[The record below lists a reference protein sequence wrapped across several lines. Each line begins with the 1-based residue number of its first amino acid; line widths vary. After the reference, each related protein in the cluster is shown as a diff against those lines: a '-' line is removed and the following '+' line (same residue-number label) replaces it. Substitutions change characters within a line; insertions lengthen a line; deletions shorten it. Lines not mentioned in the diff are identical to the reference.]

1 MPRTC
6 GSADWR
12 WVAEFGSVAILR
24 LWTLSAPKTAK
35 NSRSRASDRFC
46 VWRGPLRAARA
57 GVDVGGPRKDRGVT
71 SWRELIPASGAEP
84 HAALALGIEL
94 RQREA
99 YDPARWEARAVVPVT
114 PRLLAQRQDDLQ
126 LAARPLVRGARD
138 AWIRAD
144 ATWETVRRSAGRFDP
159 AHVQWF
165 AELFALAQAFR
176 TTGPFAPAGDTV
188 ALDGVTSPLLW
199 PHLDAAVELG
209 IPIVSMNPQ
218 QSVRLAG
225 EATARVALDAV
236 GGGALRISADLTLE
250 GDTVD
255 ATRARAIGESGLFV
269 FELDRDPVPIV
280 LAPVALPAPLPT
292 LLGTAGVDVPR
303 TEADEF
309 VAEVYPRLARRAPLS
324 VGAGVP
330 APPPDRPALEVAVAY
345 ADDDVAY
352 RLEWVYP
359 GARRVAYD
367 ATDDAERDLRA
378 EAQIGERFE
387 TAWMAASDLPVA
399 PRANLHDADAA
410 VFATRVLPA
419 IDVLDEVRVRT
430 TGTAPTFRELR
441 GDPSLRITAVESLDR
456 DWFDLGIVV
465 TIEGR
470 TIPFGTLF
478 SALSRGRTRIKLSDG
493 AWFSLAHPALQRLR
507 DLLEEA
513 AALDEWETGP
523 RLPRTHL
530 ALWAEFE
537 DLADQS
543 EAAVEW
549 RGLARAL
556 RAVAEVPEVPT
567 PSGFR
572 AELRP
577 YQREGLSWLA
587 LLHRHRL
594 GGILADDMGLGKTLQ
609 FLALI
614 AHAKA
619 AGERRPWLVVAPTSV
634 LPTWRDEVARF
645 APDLRVAM
653 VEATAVRRQSA
664 ITDIAGG
671 VDIVVAPYGVV
682 RADAAEFAEP
692 HWAGVVLDEAQF
704 VKNPATRIHRAIAAL
719 QTDAVFAATGTPI
732 ENGLDDLWALL
743 SLTAPGLFP
752 SIRQFREDYT
762 RAIEQLPSDAP
773 TALSAAAA
781 SAHREKTLD
790 RLRRRVRPFL
800 LRRTKDVVAS
810 DLPPKQEQEIAVP
823 LGPAHQELYDR
834 VLQRERQKVLGLL
847 DDLDRQRFIVFRSL
861 TLLRML
867 ALAPGLVDD
876 RDAHL
881 GSAKLDVLLDRL
893 VEVAAEG
900 HRALVFSQF
909 TSFLDLAAERLDA
922 AGLAYAHL
930 DGSTA
935 RRGEVIDGFRKGD
948 APVFLISLKAGG
960 FGLTLTEAEYVFL
973 LDPWWN
979 PAAENQAIDRVH
991 RIGQTKSVFVYRLI
1005 AAGTVEEKVRALQHR
1020 KAALFDAVIDDD
1032 DAFAAALDADDIRG
1046 LLGP

>member
-1 MPRTC
+1 MSSWRDLLPGTPPRTF
-6 GSADWR
+6 D
-12 WVAEFGSVAILR
+12 
-24 LWTLSAPKTAK
+24 
-35 NSRSRASDRFC
+35 
-46 VWRGPLRAARA
+46 
-57 GVDVGGPRKDRGVT
+57 
-71 SWRELIPASGAEP
+71 
-84 HAALALGIEL
+84 ALALGIEL

-114 PRLLAQRQDDLQ
+114 PRLLARRQDDLQ
-126 LAARPLVRGARD
+126 LVARPLVRGARD

-144 ATWETVRRSAGRFDP
+144 ATWDAVRRSAGRFEP
-159 AHVQWF
+159 AQVRWF
-165 AELFALAQAFR
+165 AELHALAQALR
-176 TTGPFAPAGDTV
+176 TTGPFAPSGDTV
-188 ALDGVTSPLLW
+188 ALDAVDSPLLW
-199 PHLDAAVELG
+199 PHLAAAEALG
-209 IPIVSMNPQ
+209 IPLVAMNAQ
-218 QSVRLAG
+218 QRVRLARG
-225 EATARVALDAV
+225 ATARVALDAV
-236 GGGALRISADLTLE
+236 GGGALRVSADLEIDGQPTE
-250 GDTVD
+250 
-255 ATRARAIGESGLFV
+255 AAHARALGDAGLFAFAIEV
-269 FELDRDPVPIV
+269 DPVPIV
-280 LAPVALPAPLPT
+280 LAPVALPAPLPS
-292 LLGTAGVDVPR
+292 LLGAPPIEVPPA
-303 TEADEF
+303 EAAEF

-330 APPPDRPALEVAVAY
+330 APPPARPTLEVAVTY
-345 ADDDVAY
+345 ADDDVDYA
-352 RLEWVYP
+352 LTWVYP
-359 GARRVAYD
+359 GGLRLAYD
-367 ATDDAERDLRA
+367 ADDTGGHGGVDRDTRA
-378 EAQIGERFE
+378 EAQIGERIE
-387 TAWMAASDLPVA
+387 TAWSAASDLPVA
-399 PRANLHDADAA
+399 ARATLRDADAA

-419 IDVLDEVRVRT
+419 LDVLDEVRVRT
-430 TGTAPTFRELR
+430 SGTAPSFRELR
-441 GDPSLRITAVESLDR
+441 GDPRLRITAVESADR

-465 TIEGR
+465 TIDGR

-507 DLLEEA
+507 ELLDEA
-513 AALDEWETGP
+513 AGLDEWETGP

-556 RAVAEVPEVPT
+556 REVGEVPEVAP
-567 PSGFR
+567 PPGFL
-572 AELRP
+572 ADLRP

-587 LLHRHRL
+587 LLHAHRL

-609 FLALI
+609 LLALI
-614 AHAKA
+614 AHARSR
-619 AGERRPWLVVAPTSV
+619 GDTRPWLVVAPTSV
-634 LPTWRDEVARF
+634 LPTWRDEAARF
-645 APDLRVAM
+645 VPDLRVRV
-653 VEATAVRRQSA
+653 VEATAVRRTTS
-664 ITDIAGG
+664 IAEIAAGAD
-671 VDIVVAPYGVV
+671 VVVAPYGVV
-682 RADAAEFAEP
+682 RTDAAEFAVP

-704 VKNPATRIHRAIAAL
+704 VKNPATRIHRAIAAMR
-719 QTDAVFAATGTPI
+719 TDAVFAATGTPL

-762 RAIEQLPSDAP
+762 RAIEQVPSDAP

-781 SAHREKTLD
+781 SAHREKMLD

-810 DLPPKQEQEIAVP
+810 DLPPKQEQELVVA

-867 ALAPGLVDD
+867 ALAPGLVDE

-881 GSAKLDVLLDRL
+881 GSAKLDALLERL

-935 RRGEVIDGFRKGD
+935 RRGEVIEGFRGGE

-960 FGLTLTEAEYVFL
+960 FGLTLTEAEYVFV

-979 PAAENQAIDRVH
+979 PAAENQAIDRAH
-991 RIGQTKSVFVYRLI
+991 RIGQTRSVFVYRLI
-1005 AAGTVEEKVRALQHR
+1005 AAGTVEEKVRELQHR
-1020 KAALFDAVIDDD
+1020 KAALFDAVIDDGE
-1032 DAFAAALDADDIRG
+1032 AFASALDADDIRQ

>member
-1 MPRTC
+1 M
-6 GSADWR
+6 
-12 WVAEFGSVAILR
+12 
-24 LWTLSAPKTAK
+24 
-35 NSRSRASDRFC
+35 
-46 VWRGPLRAARA
+46 
-57 GVDVGGPRKDRGVT
+57 T
-71 SWRELIPASGAEP
+71 SWRDLVPAGETTAFEP
-84 HAALALGIEL
+84 LALGVEL

-114 PRLLAQRQDDLQ
+114 PRSLARRQDDLQ
-126 LAARPLVRGARD
+126 LVARPLVRGARD

-144 ATWETVRRSAGRFDP
+144 ATWDAVRRSSGRFDP
-159 AHVQWF
+159 AHVRWF
-165 AELFALAQAFR
+165 AELHALAQALR
-176 TTGPFAPAGDTV
+176 TTGPFAPSGDTV
-188 ALDGVTSPLLW
+188 ALDAADSPLLW
-199 PHLDAAVELG
+199 PLLRSAEVLG
-209 IPIVSMNPQ
+209 IPIVPMHAQ
-218 QSVRLAG
+218 QSVRLART
-225 EATARVALDAV
+225 ATARVALDAV
-236 GGGALRISADLTLE
+236 GGGALRVSADLE
-250 GDTVD
+250 IDERRVD
-255 ATRARAIGESGLFV
+255 AAHARALGAAGLFAY
-269 FELDRDPVPIV
+269 ELDRDPVPIV
-280 LAPVALPAPLPT
+280 LAAVELPTPLPA
-292 LLGTAGVDVPR
+292 LLGGEVVEVSSA
-303 TEADEF
+303 EAAEF
-309 VAEVYPRLARRAPLS
+309 LAEMYPRLARRAPLS

-330 APPPDRPALEVAVAY
+330 APPPPRPTLEVAVTY
-345 ADDDVAY
+345 ADDDVAFV
-352 RLEWVYP
+352 LTWAYP
-359 GARRVAYD
+359 GTHRVAYD
-367 ATDDAERDLRA
+367 ATADDPERDPRA

-387 TAWMAASDLPVA
+387 TAWLAASDLPVSA
-399 PRANLHDADAA
+399 RATLRDADAA
-410 VFATRVLPA
+410 VFVARVLPA
-419 IDVLDEVRVRT
+419 VDLLDEVRVRT
-430 TGTAPTFRELR
+430 TGTAPSFRELR
-441 GDPSLRITAVESLDR
+441 GDPSLRITAVESVDR

-470 TIPFGTLF
+470 TIPFATLF

-507 DLLEEA
+507 DLLDEA
-513 AALDEWETGP
+513 AALDEWEAGP

-530 ALWAEFE
+530 SLWAEFE

-549 RGLARAL
+549 RRLARAL
-556 RAVAEVPEVPT
+556 RDVADVPQVPT
-567 PSGFR
+567 PPGFR

-609 FLALI
+609 LLALI
-614 AHAKA
+614 AHAKNL
-619 AGERRPWLVVAPTSV
+619 GDERPWLVVAPTSV
-634 LPTWRDEVARF
+634 LPTWRDEAARF
-645 APDLRVAM
+645 APGLRVAV
-653 VEATAVRRQSA
+653 VEATAVRRDR
-664 ITDIAGG
+664 TIAE
-671 VDIVVAPYGVV
+671 VAADADIVVAPYGVV
-682 RADAAEFAEP
+682 RADADEFAGP

-719 QTDAVFAATGTPI
+719 RTDAVFAATGTPI

-743 SLTAPGLFP
+743 ALTAPGLFP

-762 RAIEQLPSDAP
+762 RAIEQLPADAP

-781 SAHREKTLD
+781 GAHREKTLD

-810 DLPPKQEQEIAVP
+810 DLPPKQEQEIAVA

-867 ALAPGLVDD
+867 ALAPGLVDEH
-876 RDAHL
+876 DAHL
-881 GSAKLDVLLDRL
+881 GSAKLDVLLERL

-909 TSFLDLAAERLDA
+909 TSFLDLAAARLDA

-935 RRGEVIDGFRKGD
+935 RRGEVIEGFRGGD

-960 FGLTLTEAEYVFL
+960 FGLTLTEAEYVFV

-979 PAAENQAIDRVH
+979 PAAESQAIDRAH
-991 RIGQTKSVFVYRLI
+991 RIGQTRSVFVYRLI

-1032 DAFAAALDADDIRG
+1032 DAFAASLDADDIRG

>member
-1 MPRTC
+1 M
-6 GSADWR
+6 
-12 WVAEFGSVAILR
+12 
-24 LWTLSAPKTAK
+24 
-35 NSRSRASDRFC
+35 
-46 VWRGPLRAARA
+46 
-57 GVDVGGPRKDRGVT
+57 T

-188 ALDGVTSPLLW
+188 ALDAVTSPLLW
-199 PHLDAAVELG
+199 PHLDAAAELG

-330 APPPDRPALEVAVAY
+330 APPPDRPTLEVAVAY

-609 FLALI
+609 FVALI

-781 SAHREKTLD
+781 SAHREQTLD

-935 RRGEVIDGFRKGD
+935 RRGEVIDGFREGD

-1020 KAALFDAVIDDD
+1020 KAALFDAVIDDE

>member
-1 MPRTC
+1 M
-6 GSADWR
+6 
-12 WVAEFGSVAILR
+12 
-24 LWTLSAPKTAK
+24 
-35 NSRSRASDRFC
+35 
-46 VWRGPLRAARA
+46 
-57 GVDVGGPRKDRGVT
+57 T
-71 SWRELIPASGAEP
+71 SWRDLVPAGETTAFEP
-84 HAALALGIEL
+84 LALGVEL

-114 PRLLAQRQDDLQ
+114 PRSLAQRQDDLQ
-126 LAARPLVRGARD
+126 LVARPLVRGARD

-144 ATWETVRRSAGRFDP
+144 ATWDAVRRSSGRFDP
-159 AHVQWF
+159 AHVRWF
-165 AELFALAQAFR
+165 AELHALAQALR
-176 TTGPFAPAGDTV
+176 TTGPFAPSGDTV
-188 ALDGVTSPLLW
+188 ALDAADSPLLW
-199 PHLDAAVELG
+199 PLLRSGEVLG
-209 IPIVSMNPQ
+209 IPIVPMHAQ
-218 QSVRLAG
+218 QSVRLART
-225 EATARVALDAV
+225 ATARVALDAV
-236 GGGALRISADLTLE
+236 GGGALRVSADLE
-250 GDTVD
+250 IDERRVD
-255 ATRARAIGESGLFV
+255 AAHARALGAAGLFAY
-269 FELDRDPVPIV
+269 ELDRDPVPIV
-280 LAPVALPAPLPT
+280 LAAVELPAPLPA
-292 LLGTAGVDVPR
+292 LLGGGVVEVSSA
-303 TEADEF
+303 EAAEF
-309 VAEVYPRLARRAPLS
+309 LAEMYPRLARRAPLS

-330 APPPDRPALEVAVAY
+330 APPPPRPTLEVAVTY
-345 ADDDVAY
+345 ADDDVAFV
-352 RLEWVYP
+352 LTWAYP
-359 GARRVAYD
+359 GTHRVAYD
-367 ATDDAERDLRA
+367 ATADDPERDPRA

-387 TAWMAASDLPVA
+387 TAWLAASDLPVSA
-399 PRANLHDADAA
+399 RATLRDADAA
-410 VFATRVLPA
+410 VFVSRVLPA
-419 IDVLDEVRVRT
+419 VDLLDEVRVRT
-430 TGTAPTFRELR
+430 TGTAPSFRELR
-441 GDPSLRITAVESLDR
+441 GDPSLRITAVESVDR

-470 TIPFGTLF
+470 TIPFATLF

-507 DLLEEA
+507 DLLDEA
-513 AALDEWETGP
+513 AALDEWEAGP

-530 ALWAEFE
+530 SLWAEFE

-549 RGLARAL
+549 RRLARAL
-556 RAVAEVPEVPT
+556 RDVADVPQVPT
-567 PSGFR
+567 PPGFR

-609 FLALI
+609 LLALI
-614 AHAKA
+614 AHAKTL
-619 AGERRPWLVVAPTSV
+619 GDERPWLVVAPTSV
-634 LPTWRDEVARF
+634 LPTWRDEAARF
-645 APDLRVAM
+645 APGLRVAV
-653 VEATAVRRQSA
+653 VEATAVRRDR
-664 ITDIAGG
+664 TIAEVAAD

-682 RADAAEFAEP
+682 RADAEEFAGP

-719 QTDAVFAATGTPI
+719 RTDAVFAATGTPI

-743 SLTAPGLFP
+743 ALTAPGLFP

-762 RAIEQLPSDAP
+762 RAIEQLPADAP

-781 SAHREKTLD
+781 GAHREKTLD

-800 LRRTKDVVAS
+800 LRRTKDLVAS
-810 DLPPKQEQEIAVP
+810 DLPPKQEQEIAVA

-867 ALAPGLVDD
+867 ALAPGLVDEH
-876 RDAHL
+876 DAHL
-881 GSAKLDVLLDRL
+881 GSAKLDVLLERL

-909 TSFLDLAAERLDA
+909 TSFLDLAAARLDA

-935 RRGEVIDGFRKGD
+935 RRGEVIEGFRGGD

-960 FGLTLTEAEYVFL
+960 FGLTLTEAEYVFV

-979 PAAENQAIDRVH
+979 PAAESQAIDRAH
-991 RIGQTKSVFVYRLI
+991 RIGQTRSVFVYRLI

-1032 DAFAAALDADDIRG
+1032 DAFAASLDADDIRG

>member
-1 MPRTC
+1 M
-6 GSADWR
+6 
-12 WVAEFGSVAILR
+12 
-24 LWTLSAPKTAK
+24 
-35 NSRSRASDRFC
+35 
-46 VWRGPLRAARA
+46 
-57 GVDVGGPRKDRGVT
+57 T
-71 SWRELIPASGAEP
+71 SWRDLVPAGETTAFEP
-84 HAALALGIEL
+84 LALGVEL

-114 PRLLAQRQDDLQ
+114 PRSLAQRQDDLQ
-126 LAARPLVRGARD
+126 LVARPLVRGARD

-144 ATWETVRRSAGRFDP
+144 ATWDAVRRSSGRFDP
-159 AHVQWF
+159 AHVRWF
-165 AELFALAQAFR
+165 AELHALAQALR
-176 TTGPFAPAGDTV
+176 TTGPFAPSGDTV
-188 ALDGVTSPLLW
+188 ALDAADSPLLW
-199 PHLDAAVELG
+199 PILRSAEVLG
-209 IPIVSMNPQ
+209 IPIVPMHAQ
-218 QSVRLAG
+218 QSVRLART
-225 EATARVALDAV
+225 ATARVALDAV
-236 GGGALRISADLTLE
+236 GGGALRVSADLE
-250 GDTVD
+250 IDERRVD
-255 ATRARAIGESGLFV
+255 AAHARALGAAGLFAY
-269 FELDRDPVPIV
+269 ELDRDPVPIV
-280 LAPVALPAPLPT
+280 LAAVELPAPLPA
-292 LLGTAGVDVPR
+292 LLGGGVVEVSSG
-303 TEADEF
+303 EAAEF
-309 VAEVYPRLARRAPLS
+309 LAEMYPRLARRAPLS

-330 APPPDRPALEVAVAY
+330 TPPPPRPTLEVAVTY
-345 ADDDVAY
+345 ADDDVAF
-352 RLEWVYP
+352 LLTWAYP
-359 GARRVAYD
+359 GTHRVAYD
-367 ATDDAERDLRA
+367 AKADDPERDPRA

-387 TAWMAASDLPVA
+387 TAWLAASDLPVSA
-399 PRANLHDADAA
+399 RATLRDADAA
-410 VFATRVLPA
+410 VFVSRVLPA
-419 IDVLDEVRVRT
+419 VDLLDEVRVRT
-430 TGTAPTFRELR
+430 TGTGPSFRELR
-441 GDPSLRITAVESLDR
+441 GDPSLRITAVESVDR

-470 TIPFGTLF
+470 TIPFATLF

-507 DLLEEA
+507 DLLDEA
-513 AALDEWETGP
+513 AALDEWEAGP

-530 ALWAEFE
+530 SLWAEFE

-549 RGLARAL
+549 RRLARAL
-556 RAVAEVPEVPT
+556 RDVADVPQVPA
-567 PSGFR
+567 PPGFR

-609 FLALI
+609 LLALI
-614 AHAKA
+614 AHAKTL
-619 AGERRPWLVVAPTSV
+619 GDERPWLVVAPTSV
-634 LPTWRDEVARF
+634 LPTWRDEAARF
-645 APDLRVAM
+645 APGLRVAV
-653 VEATAVRRQSA
+653 VEATAVRRDR
-664 ITDIAGG
+664 TIAEVAAD

-682 RADAAEFAEP
+682 RADADEFAGP

-719 QTDAVFAATGTPI
+719 RTDAVFAATGTPI

-743 SLTAPGLFP
+743 ALTAPGLFP

-762 RAIEQLPSDAP
+762 RAIEQLPADAP

-781 SAHREKTLD
+781 GAHREKTLD

-810 DLPPKQEQEIAVP
+810 DLPPKQEQEIAVA

-867 ALAPGLVDD
+867 ALAPGLVDEH
-876 RDAHL
+876 DAHL
-881 GSAKLDVLLDRL
+881 GSAKLDVLLERL

-909 TSFLDLAAERLDA
+909 TSFLDLAAARLDA

-935 RRGEVIDGFRKGD
+935 RRGEVIEGFRGGD

-960 FGLTLTEAEYVFL
+960 FGLTLTEAEYVFV

-979 PAAENQAIDRVH
+979 PAAESQAIDRAH
-991 RIGQTKSVFVYRLI
+991 RIGQTRSVFVYRLI

-1032 DAFAAALDADDIRG
+1032 DAFAASLDADDIRG

>member
-1 MPRTC
+1 M
-6 GSADWR
+6 
-12 WVAEFGSVAILR
+12 
-24 LWTLSAPKTAK
+24 
-35 NSRSRASDRFC
+35 
-46 VWRGPLRAARA
+46 
-57 GVDVGGPRKDRGVT
+57 T
-71 SWRELIPASGAEP
+71 SWRDLLPGGEPAAYEP
-84 HAALALGIEL
+84 LALGVEL

-114 PRLLAQRQDDLQ
+114 PRMLARRQDDLQ
-126 LAARPLVRGARD
+126 LVARPLVRGARE

-144 ATWETVRRSAGRFDP
+144 ATWDAVRRSTARFDP
-159 AHVQWF
+159 AQVRWF
-165 AELFALAQAFR
+165 AELHALAQALR
-176 TTGPFAPAGDTV
+176 TAGPFAPSGDTI
-188 ALDGVTSPLLW
+188 ALDAVDSPLLW
-199 PHLDAAVELG
+199 PHLAAAEGLG
-209 IPIVSMNPQ
+209 IRIVPMHAQ
-218 QSVRLAG
+218 QTVRLART
-225 EATARVALDAV
+225 ATARVALDAV
-236 GGGALRISADLTLE
+236 GGGALRVSADLE
-250 GDTVD
+250 IDGRPVD
-255 ATRARAIGESGLFV
+255 AAHARAVGTSGV
-269 FELDRDPVPIV
+269 FAFEVDRDPVPIL
-280 LAPVALPAPLPT
+280 LAAVDLPSPLPALI
-292 LLGTAGVDVPR
+292 GGRVVDVVAA
-303 TEADEF
+303 EATEF
-309 VAEVYPRLARRAPLS
+309 VAEMYPRLALRAPLS

-330 APPPDRPALEVAVAY
+330 PPPPARPTLTVEVSY
-345 ADDDVAY
+345 LDDDAVQY
-352 RLEWVYP
+352 RLDWVYP
-359 GARRVAYD
+359 GGFRAVYD
-367 ATDDAERDLRA
+367 DQSDHVERDARA

-387 TAWMAASDLPVA
+387 TAWIAASDLPLMPKA
-399 PRANLHDADAA
+399 LLRDADAA
-410 VFATRVLPA
+410 VFGSRVLPA
-419 IDVLDEVRVRT
+419 LDVLDEVRVRT
-430 TGTAPTFRELR
+430 RGTQPTFRELR

-456 DWFDLGIVV
+456 DWLDLGIVV
-465 TIEGR
+465 TIDGR
-470 TIPFGTLF
+470 LIPFGVLF

-507 DLLEEA
+507 ELLEEA

-549 RGLARAL
+549 RQLARAL
-556 RAVAEVPEVPT
+556 RDIADLPRVST
-567 PSGFR
+567 PPGFR

-577 YQREGLSWLA
+577 YQHEGLSWLA
-587 LLHRHRL
+587 LLHAHRL

-609 FLALI
+609 LLAVI
-614 AHAKA
+614 AHSRTRGDA
-619 AGERRPWLVVAPTSV
+619 RPWLVVAPTSV
-634 LPTWRDEVARF
+634 LPTWRDEAARF
-645 APDLRVAM
+645 APGLRVAV
-653 VEATAVRRQSA
+653 VEATAVRRERSIA
-664 ITDIAGG
+664 EIAGD
-671 VDIVVAPYGVV
+671 VDLVVASYGVV
-682 RADAAEFAEP
+682 RTDADEFAAP
-692 HWAGVVLDEAQF
+692 HWSGVVLDEAQF

-719 QTDAVFAATGTPI
+719 RTDAVFAATGTPI

-743 SLTAPGLFP
+743 ALTAPGLFP

-781 SAHREKTLD
+781 GEHREKTLE

-823 LGPAHQELYDR
+823 LGPAHRAVYDR

-867 ALAPGLVDD
+867 ALAPGLVDE

-881 GSAKLDVLLDRL
+881 GSAKLDVLLERL

-909 TSFLDLAAERLDA
+909 TSFLDMAAERLDA

-935 RRGEVIDGFRKGD
+935 RRGDVVAGFRTGE

-960 FGLTLTEAEYVFL
+960 FGLTLTEAEYVFV

-979 PAAENQAIDRVH
+979 PAAEAQAIDRAH
-991 RIGQTKSVFVYRLI
+991 RIGQDKSVFVYRLI
-1005 AAGTVEEKVRALQHR
+1005 AAGTIEEKVLALQRR
-1020 KAALFDAVIDDD
+1020 KAALFDTVIDEGE
-1032 DAFAAALDADDIRG
+1032 AFAASLDAADIRG

>member
-1 MPRTC
+1 M
-6 GSADWR
+6 
-12 WVAEFGSVAILR
+12 
-24 LWTLSAPKTAK
+24 
-35 NSRSRASDRFC
+35 
-46 VWRGPLRAARA
+46 
-57 GVDVGGPRKDRGVT
+57 T
-71 SWRELIPASGAEP
+71 SWRELIPGGAAP
-84 HAALALGIEL
+84 SYAGLALGIEL

-114 PRLLAQRQDDLQ
+114 PRMLARRQDDLQ
-126 LAARPLVRGARD
+126 LVARPLVRGARD
-138 AWIRAD
+138 AWIKAD
-144 ATWETVRRSAGRFDP
+144 ATWDAVRRSSGTFDP
-159 AHVQWF
+159 AHVRWF
-165 AELFALAQAFR
+165 AELHALAQALR
-176 TTGPFAPAGDTV
+176 TAGPFAPSGDTV
-188 ALDGVTSPLLW
+188 ALDTVDSPLLW
-199 PHLDAAVELG
+199 PHLAAAEGLG
-209 IPIVSMNPQ
+209 IPLVSMHAQ
-218 QSVRLAG
+218 QQVRLAR

-236 GGGALRISADLTLE
+236 GGGALRVSAAVDIE
-250 GDTVD
+250 GRAMD
-255 ATRARAIGESGLFV
+255 AAHVRAIGGSGLFAYAV
-269 FELDRDPVPIV
+269 EVDPVPIV
-280 LAPVALPAPLPT
+280 LAAVHLPDPLPALV
-292 LLGTAGVDVPR
+292 GTAGVDVPR
-303 TEADEF
+303 GEADEF

-330 APPPDRPALEVAVAY
+330 PPPPGRPTLEVAVGY
-345 ADDDVAY
+345 ADDDVSY

-359 GARRVAYD
+359 GARRLPY
-367 ATDDAERDLRA
+367 DDAGRDTERDLRV

-387 TAWMAASDLPVA
+387 TAWMAASDLPITPLAVL
-399 PRANLHDADAA
+399 RDADAA
-410 VFATRVLPA
+410 VFVTRVLPA
-419 IDVLDEVRVRT
+419 VDVVDEVRVRT

-470 TIPFGTLF
+470 MIPFGMLF

-507 DLLEEA
+507 ELLEEA

-556 RAVAEVPEVPT
+556 RDVAEVPQVPT
-567 PSGFR
+567 PPGFR

-587 LLHRHRL
+587 LLHAHRL

-609 FLALI
+609 LLALV
-614 AHAKA
+614 AHAKSSR
-619 AGERRPWLVVAPTSV
+619 EQRPWLVVAPTSV
-634 LPTWRDEVARF
+634 LPTWRDEAARF
-645 APDLRVAM
+645 APDLRVAV
-653 VEATAVRRQSA
+653 VEATAVRRSRS
-664 ITDIAGG
+664 IAEIAAGM
-671 VDIVVAPYGVV
+671 DLVVAPYGVV
-682 RADAAEFAEP
+682 RTDAEEFGAP

-704 VKNPATRIHRAIAAL
+704 VKNPATRIHRAIASL
-719 QTDAVFAATGTPI
+719 ETDAVFAATGTPI

-743 SLTAPGLFP
+743 ALTAPGLFP

-762 RAIEQLPSDAP
+762 RAIEQLPTDAP
-773 TALSAAAA
+773 TALAAAAA

-867 ALAPGLVDD
+867 ALAPGLVDE

-881 GSAKLDVLLDRL
+881 GSAKLDVLLERL

-909 TSFLDLAAERLDA
+909 TSFLGLAAERLDA
-922 AGLAYAHL
+922 AGMSYAHL

-935 RRGEVIDGFRKGD
+935 RRGEVVDGFRGGD

-960 FGLTLTEAEYVFL
+960 FGLTLTEAEYVFV

-979 PAAENQAIDRVH
+979 PAAESQAIDRAH

-1032 DAFAAALDADDIRG
+1032 DAFAASLDADDIRG
-1046 LLGP
+1046 LLAP

>member
-1 MPRTC
+1 M
-6 GSADWR
+6 
-12 WVAEFGSVAILR
+12 
-24 LWTLSAPKTAK
+24 
-35 NSRSRASDRFC
+35 
-46 VWRGPLRAARA
+46 
-57 GVDVGGPRKDRGVT
+57 T
-71 SWRELIPASGAEP
+71 SWRDLAPAGETAVFEP
-84 HAALALGIEL
+84 LALGVEL

-99 YDPARWEARAVVPVT
+99 YDPSRWEARAVVPVT
-114 PRLLAQRQDDLQ
+114 ARSLAKRQDDLQ
-126 LAARPLVRGARD
+126 LVARPLVRGARD
-138 AWIRAD
+138 AWIRGD
-144 ATWETVRRSAGRFDP
+144 ASWDAVRRSSGRFDP
-159 AHVQWF
+159 VQVRWF
-165 AELFALAQAFR
+165 AELHALAQALR
-176 TTGPFAPAGDTV
+176 TVGPFAPSGDTV
-188 ALDGVTSPLLW
+188 ALDAVDSPLLW
-199 PHLDAAVELG
+199 PHLAAAEGLG
-209 IPIVSMNPQ
+209 IPLVPLTAQQQVS
-218 QSVRLAG
+218 LAR
-225 EATARVALDAV
+225 EASARVALDAV
-236 GGGALRISADLTLE
+236 GGGALRVSTALE
-250 GDTVD
+250 IDGQARD
-255 ATRARAIGESGLFV
+255 AANARAIGGSGLFAFAIDV
-269 FELDRDPVPIV
+269 DPVPIV
-280 LAPVALPAPLPT
+280 LAAVDLPAPLPS
-292 LLGTAGVDVPR
+292 LIGAPPVEVPSGD
-303 TEADEF
+303 AAEF

-330 APPPDRPALEVAVAY
+330 APPPARPTLEVGVTY
-345 ADDDVAY
+345 ADDDVAF
-352 RLEWVYP
+352 RLDWVYP
-359 GARRVAYD
+359 GGVRVAYGS
-367 ATDDAERDLRA
+367 DDVHADRDVRA
-378 EAQIGERFE
+378 EAQIGEQFE
-387 TAWMAASDLPVA
+387 TAWTTASDLPIA
-399 PRANLHDADAA
+399 ASATLRDADAA
-410 VFATRVLPA
+410 VFVSRVLPA
-419 IDVLDEVRVRT
+419 VDVLDEVRVRT
-430 TGTAPTFRELR
+430 NGTAPPFRELR

-470 TIPFGTLF
+470 MIPFGMLF
-478 SALSRGRTRIKLSDG
+478 SALSRGRTRVKLSDG

-507 DLLEEA
+507 ELLDEA
-513 AALDEWETGP
+513 ATLDEWETGP

-556 RAVAEVPEVPT
+556 RDVAEVPPVT
-567 PSGFR
+567 PPAGFL
-572 AELRP
+572 ADLRP

-587 LLHRHRL
+587 LLHAHRL

-609 FLALI
+609 LLALI
-614 AHAKA
+614 AHTRAL
-619 AGERRPWLVVAPTSV
+619 GETRPWLVVAPTSV
-634 LPTWRDEVARF
+634 LPTWRDEAARF
-645 APDLRVAM
+645 APDLRVAV
-653 VEATAVRRQSA
+653 VESTSVRRA
-664 ITDIAGG
+664 HPIGRIAAG

-682 RADAAEFAEP
+682 RADAEEFGAP

-719 QTDAVFAATGTPI
+719 TTDAVFAATGTPI

-743 SLTAPGLFP
+743 ALTAPGLFP

-781 SAHREKTLD
+781 SAHREKTLE

-867 ALAPGLVDD
+867 ALAPGLVDE

-881 GSAKLDVLLDRL
+881 GSAKLDVLLERL

-909 TSFLDLAAERLDA
+909 TSFLDLAAERLRA
-922 AGLAYAHL
+922 AGLDYAHL

-935 RRGEVIDGFRKGD
+935 RRGEVVEGFRGGD

-960 FGLTLTEAEYVFL
+960 FGLTLTEAEYVFV

-979 PAAENQAIDRVH
+979 PAAENQAIDRAH
-991 RIGQTKSVFVYRLI
+991 RIGQTQSVFVYRLI

-1020 KAALFDAVIDDD
+1020 KAALFDAVIDDE
-1032 DAFAAALDADDIRG
+1032 DAFAASLDADDIRG

>member
-1 MPRTC
+1 M
-6 GSADWR
+6 
-12 WVAEFGSVAILR
+12 
-24 LWTLSAPKTAK
+24 
-35 NSRSRASDRFC
+35 
-46 VWRGPLRAARA
+46 
-57 GVDVGGPRKDRGVT
+57 T
-71 SWRELIPASGAEP
+71 SWRDLLPGAP
-84 HAALALGIEL
+84 PRAYDALALGIEL

-99 YDPARWEARAVVPVT
+99 YDPARWEARAVVAVT
-114 PRLLAQRQDDLQ
+114 PRLLARRQDDLQ
-126 LAARPLVRGARD
+126 LVARPLVRGARET
-138 AWIRAD
+138 WIRAD
-144 ATWETVRRSAGRFDP
+144 ATWDAVRRSSGRFDP
-159 AHVQWF
+159 AHVRWF
-165 AELFALAQAFR
+165 AELHALAQAMR
-176 TTGPFAPAGDTV
+176 TTGPFAAPGDTV
-188 ALDGVTSPLLW
+188 ALDAVDSPLLW
-199 PHLDAAVELG
+199 PHLAAAAGLG
-209 IPIVSMNPQ
+209 IPLVAVHAQ
-218 QSVRLAG
+218 QSVRLADAA
-225 EATARVALDAV
+225 EARVAVDAV
-236 GGGALRISADLTLE
+236 DGGGLRLSAD
-250 GDTVD
+250 VRID
-255 ATRARAIGESGLFV
+255 ATPVPALHARPIGGSGLFA
-269 FELDRDPVPIV
+269 FALDRDPVPIV
-280 LAPVALPAPLPT
+280 LAPVTLPAPLPA
-292 LLGTAGVDVPR
+292 LLGTDGVEIPR
-303 TEADEF
+303 AEAEEF
-309 VAEVYPRLARRAPLS
+309 LADAYPRLARRAPLS
-324 VGAGVP
+324 LGAGVP
-330 APPPDRPALEVAVAY
+330 PPPAPRPTLEVTVVH
-345 ADDDVAY
+345 ADDEVSY

-359 GARRVAYD
+359 GSLRFAYD
-367 ATDDAERDLRA
+367 SEGPDAEPGSDAPGDAFPATAAERDARA

-387 TAWMAASDLPVA
+387 TTWMAASDLAIVG
-399 PRANLHDADAA
+399 RARLNGADAA
-410 VFATRVLPA
+410 AFTTRVLPA
-419 IDVLDEVRVRT
+419 VDVVDEVRVRT
-430 TGTAPTFRELR
+430 SGTVPTFRELR
-441 GDPSLRITAVESLDR
+441 GDPTLRITAVESVDR

-465 TIEGR
+465 TIDGR
-470 TIPFGTLF
+470 TIPFGMLF
-478 SALSRGRTRIKLSDG
+478 SALSRGRARIKLSDG
-493 AWFSLAHPALQRLR
+493 AWFSLAHPSLQRLR

-549 RGLARAL
+549 RALARAL
-556 RAVAEVPEVPT
+556 REVGEVPPVPT
-567 PSGFR
+567 PPGFS
-572 AELRP
+572 ADLRP

-587 LLHRHRL
+587 LLHGHRL

-609 FLALI
+609 LLALV
-614 AHAKA
+614 AHTRANRD
-619 AGERRPWLVVAPTSV
+619 ERPWLVVAPTSV
-634 LPTWRDEVARF
+634 LPTWRDEAARF
-645 APDLRVAM
+645 APGLRVRV
-653 VEATAVRRQSA
+653 VEATAVRRAHS
-664 ITDIAGG
+664 IAGIAAE
-671 VDIVVAPYGVV
+671 VDVVVASYGVV
-682 RADAAEFAEP
+682 RADAAEFSVP
-692 HWAGVVLDEAQF
+692 HWSGVVLDEAQF
-704 VKNPATRIHRAIAAL
+704 VKNPATRIHRAIAGL
-719 QTDAVFAATGTPI
+719 STDAVFAATGTPL

-762 RAIEQLPSDAP
+762 RAIEQLPTDQP

-781 SAHREKTLD
+781 SAHREKTLE

-810 DLPPKQEQEIAVP
+810 DLPPKQEQEIVVP
-823 LGPAHQELYDR
+823 LSPAHQEVYDR

-881 GSAKLDVLLDRL
+881 GSAKLDVLLERL

-935 RRGEVIDGFRKGD
+935 RRGDVVEGFREGD

-960 FGLTLTEAEYVFL
+960 FGLTLVEAEYVFL

-979 PAAENQAIDRVH
+979 PAAENQAIDRAH
-991 RIGQTKSVFVYRLI
+991 RIGQTKSVFVYRLL

-1032 DAFAAALDADDIRG
+1032 DAFAGSLDADDIRS

>member
-1 MPRTC
+1 
-6 GSADWR
+6 
-12 WVAEFGSVAILR
+12 VI
-24 LWTLSAPKTAK
+24 
-35 NSRSRASDRFC
+35 
-46 VWRGPLRAARA
+46 
-57 GVDVGGPRKDRGVT
+57 
-71 SWRELIPASGAEP
+71 SWRDLVPAGEP
-84 HAALALGIEL
+84 AAYEPLALGIEL

-99 YDPARWEARAVVPVT
+99 YDPSRWGARAVVAVT
-114 PRLLAQRQDDLQ
+114 PRSLAKRQDDLQ
-126 LAARPLVRGARD
+126 LAARPLVRGVRD

-144 ATWETVRRSAGRFDP
+144 ATWDAVRRSSGRFDP
-159 AHVQWF
+159 VHVRWF
-165 AELFALAQAFR
+165 AELHALAQALR
-176 TTGPFAPAGDTV
+176 TAGPFAPSGDTV
-188 ALDGVTSPLLW
+188 ALDAVDSPLLW
-199 PHLDAAVELG
+199 PHLAAAEGLG
-209 IPIVSMNPQ
+209 IPLVPMHAQ
-218 QSVRLAG
+218 QQVRLAR

-236 GGGALRISADLTLE
+236 GGGALRVSAALE
-250 GDTVD
+250 LDGRMTD
-255 ATRARAIGESGLFV
+255 AAHARAMGGSGLFAYD
-269 FELDRDPVPIV
+269 LDVDPVPIV
-280 LAPVALPAPLPT
+280 LAAVDLPEPLPS
-292 LLGTAGVDVPR
+292 LLGRAPVHVPPSDA
-303 TEADEF
+303 TEF
-309 VAEVYPRLARRAPLS
+309 VAEAYPRLARRAPLS

-330 APPPDRPALEVAVAY
+330 APPPARPTLEVAVGY
-345 ADDDVAY
+345 EDDVVTY
-352 RLEWVYP
+352 RLTWAYP
-359 GARRVAYD
+359 GGHRVVYGSGG
-367 ATDDAERDLRA
+367 DDPERDERA
-378 EAQIGERFE
+378 ETQIGERFE
-387 TAWMAASDLPVA
+387 TAWTSACDLPIAASAIL
-399 PRANLHDADAA
+399 RDADAA
-410 VFATRVLPA
+410 VFSTRVLPA
-419 IDVLDEVRVRT
+419 ADVLDEVRVVT

-470 TIPFGTLF
+470 MIPFGMLF

-507 DLLEEA
+507 ELLEEA
-513 AALDEWETGP
+513 ASLDEWETGP

-549 RGLARAL
+549 RALARAL
-556 RAVAEVPEVPT
+556 RDVTEVPVVST
-567 PSGFR
+567 PRGFR

-587 LLHRHRL
+587 LLHAHRL

-609 FLALI
+609 LLALV
-614 AHAKA
+614 AYTRAL
-619 AGERRPWLVVAPTSV
+619 GESRPWLVVAPTSV
-634 LPTWRDEVARF
+634 LPTWRDEAARF
-645 APDLRVAM
+645 APDLRVAV
-653 VEATAVRRQSA
+653 VEATSVRRAQ
-664 ITDIAGG
+664 TIAEIAAAA
-671 VDIVVAPYGVV
+671 DIVVAPYGVV
-682 RADAAEFAEP
+682 RTDAEEFGVP

-704 VKNPATRIHRAIAAL
+704 VKNPATRIHRAIASLTA
-719 QTDAVFAATGTPI
+719 DAVFAATGTPI

-743 SLTAPGLFP
+743 ALTAPGLFP
-752 SIRQFREDYT
+752 SIRRFREDYT
-762 RAIEQLPSDAP
+762 RAIEQLPTDAP
-773 TALSAAAA
+773 TSISAAAA
-781 SAHREKTLD
+781 SAHREKTLE

-867 ALAPGLVDD
+867 ALAPGLVDE

-881 GSAKLDVLLDRL
+881 GSAKLDVLLERL

-922 AGLAYAHL
+922 AGLSYAHL
-930 DGSTA
+930 DGSTT
-935 RRGEVIDGFRKGD
+935 RRADVIDGFRGGD

-960 FGLTLTEAEYVFL
+960 FGLTLTEAEYVFV

-979 PAAENQAIDRVH
+979 PAAESQAIDRAH
-991 RIGQTKSVFVYRLI
+991 RIGQTQSVFVYRLI
-1005 AAGTVEEKVRALQHR
+1005 AAGTVEEKVRALQQR

-1032 DAFAAALDADDIRG
+1032 DAFAASLDADDIRG

>member
-1 MPRTC
+1 M
-6 GSADWR
+6 
-12 WVAEFGSVAILR
+12 
-24 LWTLSAPKTAK
+24 
-35 NSRSRASDRFC
+35 
-46 VWRGPLRAARA
+46 
-57 GVDVGGPRKDRGVT
+57 T
-71 SWRELIPASGAEP
+71 SWRDLVPAGETTAFKP
-84 HAALALGIEL
+84 LALGVEL

-99 YDPARWEARAVVPVT
+99 YDPARWEARAVMPVT
-114 PRLLAQRQDDLQ
+114 PRSLAQRQDDLQ
-126 LAARPLVRGARD
+126 LVARPLVRGARD

-144 ATWETVRRSAGRFDP
+144 ATWDAVRRSSGRFDP
-159 AHVQWF
+159 AHVRWF
-165 AELFALAQAFR
+165 AELHALAQALR
-176 TTGPFAPAGDTV
+176 TTGPFAPSGDTV
-188 ALDGVTSPLLW
+188 ALDAADSPLLW
-199 PHLDAAVELG
+199 PLLRSAEVLG
-209 IPIVSMNPQ
+209 IPIVPMHLQ
-218 QSVRLAG
+218 QSVRLART
-225 EATARVALDAV
+225 ATARVALDAV
-236 GGGALRISADLTLE
+236 GGGALRVSADLE
-250 GDTVD
+250 IDERRVD
-255 ATRARAIGESGLFV
+255 AAHARALGAAGLFAY
-269 FELDRDPVPIV
+269 ELDRDPVPIV
-280 LAPVALPAPLPT
+280 LAAVELPAPLPA
-292 LLGTAGVDVPR
+292 LLGGGVV
-303 TEADEF
+303 EVSSADAAEF
-309 VAEVYPRLARRAPLS
+309 LAEMYPRLARRAPLS

-330 APPPDRPALEVAVAY
+330 APPPPRPTLEVAVTY
-345 ADDDVAY
+345 ADDDVAFV
-352 RLEWVYP
+352 LTWVYP
-359 GARRVAYD
+359 GTHRVAYD
-367 ATDDAERDLRA
+367 ATADDPERDPRA

-387 TAWMAASDLPVA
+387 TAWLAASDLPVTA
-399 PRANLHDADAA
+399 RATLRDADAA
-410 VFATRVLPA
+410 VFVSRVLPA
-419 IDVLDEVRVRT
+419 ADLLDEVRVRT
-430 TGTAPTFRELR
+430 TGTAPSFRELR
-441 GDPSLRITAVESLDR
+441 GDPSLRITAVESVDR

-470 TIPFGTLF
+470 TIPFATLF

-507 DLLEEA
+507 DLLDEA
-513 AALDEWETGP
+513 AALDEWEAGP

-530 ALWAEFE
+530 SLWAEFE

-549 RGLARAL
+549 RRLARAL
-556 RAVAEVPEVPT
+556 RDVADVPQVPT
-567 PSGFR
+567 PPGFR

-609 FLALI
+609 LLALI
-614 AHAKA
+614 AHANTL
-619 AGERRPWLVVAPTSV
+619 GDERPWLVVAPTSV
-634 LPTWRDEVARF
+634 LPTWRDEAARF
-645 APDLRVAM
+645 APGLRVAV
-653 VEATAVRRQSA
+653 VEATAVRRDR
-664 ITDIAGG
+664 TIAEVAAD

-682 RADAAEFAEP
+682 RADAGEFAGP

-719 QTDAVFAATGTPI
+719 RTDAVFAATGTPI

-743 SLTAPGLFP
+743 ALTAPGLFP

-762 RAIEQLPSDAP
+762 RAIEQLPADAP

-781 SAHREKTLD
+781 GAHREKTLD

-810 DLPPKQEQEIAVP
+810 DLPPKQEQEIAVA

-867 ALAPGLVDD
+867 ALAPGLVDEH
-876 RDAHL
+876 DAHL
-881 GSAKLDVLLDRL
+881 GSAKLDVLLERL

-909 TSFLDLAAERLDA
+909 TSFLDLAAARLDA

-935 RRGEVIDGFRKGD
+935 RRGEVIEGFRGGD

-960 FGLTLTEAEYVFL
+960 FGLTLTEAEYVFV

-979 PAAENQAIDRVH
+979 PAAESQAIDRAH
-991 RIGQTKSVFVYRLI
+991 RIGQTRSVFVYRLI

-1032 DAFAAALDADDIRG
+1032 DAFAASLDADDIRG

>member
-1 MPRTC
+1 M
-6 GSADWR
+6 
-12 WVAEFGSVAILR
+12 
-24 LWTLSAPKTAK
+24 
-35 NSRSRASDRFC
+35 
-46 VWRGPLRAARA
+46 
-57 GVDVGGPRKDRGVT
+57 T

-188 ALDGVTSPLLW
+188 ALDAVTSPLLW
-199 PHLDAAVELG
+199 PHLDAAAELG

-330 APPPDRPALEVAVAY
+330 APPPDRPTLEVAVAY

-935 RRGEVIDGFRKGD
+935 RRGEVIDGFREGD

-1020 KAALFDAVIDDD
+1020 KAALFDAVIDDE

>member
-1 MPRTC
+1 
-6 GSADWR
+6 
-12 WVAEFGSVAILR
+12 
-24 LWTLSAPKTAK
+24 
-35 NSRSRASDRFC
+35 
-46 VWRGPLRAARA
+46 
-57 GVDVGGPRKDRGVT
+57 
-71 SWRELIPASGAEP
+71 
-84 HAALALGIEL
+84 
-94 RQREA
+94 
-99 YDPARWEARAVVPVT
+99 
-114 PRLLAQRQDDLQ
+114 
-126 LAARPLVRGARD
+126 
-138 AWIRAD
+138 
-144 ATWETVRRSAGRFDP
+144 
-159 AHVQWF
+159 
-165 AELFALAQAFR
+165 
-176 TTGPFAPAGDTV
+176 
-188 ALDGVTSPLLW
+188 
-199 PHLDAAVELG
+199 
-209 IPIVSMNPQ
+209 
-218 QSVRLAG
+218 
-225 EATARVALDAV
+225 
-236 GGGALRISADLTLE
+236 
-250 GDTVD
+250 
-255 ATRARAIGESGLFV
+255 
-269 FELDRDPVPIV
+269 
-280 LAPVALPAPLPT
+280 
-292 LLGTAGVDVPR
+292 
-303 TEADEF
+303 
-309 VAEVYPRLARRAPLS
+309 
-324 VGAGVP
+324 
-330 APPPDRPALEVAVAY
+330 
-345 ADDDVAY
+345 
-352 RLEWVYP
+352 
-359 GARRVAYD
+359 
-367 ATDDAERDLRA
+367 
-378 EAQIGERFE
+378 
-387 TAWMAASDLPVA
+387 
-399 PRANLHDADAA
+399 
-410 VFATRVLPA
+410 
-419 IDVLDEVRVRT
+419 
-430 TGTAPTFRELR
+430 
-441 GDPSLRITAVESLDR
+441 
-456 DWFDLGIVV
+456 
-465 TIEGR
+465 
-470 TIPFGTLF
+470 
-478 SALSRGRTRIKLSDG
+478 
-493 AWFSLAHPALQRLR
+493 
-507 DLLEEA
+507 
-513 AALDEWETGP
+513 
-523 RLPRTHL
+523 
-530 ALWAEFE
+530 
-537 DLADQS
+537 
-543 EAAVEW
+543 
-549 RGLARAL
+549 
-556 RAVAEVPEVPT
+556 
-567 PSGFR
+567 
-572 AELRP
+572 
-577 YQREGLSWLA
+577 
-587 LLHRHRL
+587 
-594 GGILADDMGLGKTLQ
+594 MGLGKTLQ

-619 AGERRPWLVVAPTSV
+619 AGEQRPWLVVAPTSV
-634 LPTWRDEVARF
+634 LPTWRDEAARF

-682 RADAAEFAEP
+682 RADAAEFADP

-935 RRGEVIDGFRKGD
+935 RRGEVIDGFREGD

-991 RIGQTKSVFVYRLI
+991 RIGQTKSVFVYRLL

>member
-1 MPRTC
+1 M
-6 GSADWR
+6 
-12 WVAEFGSVAILR
+12 
-24 LWTLSAPKTAK
+24 
-35 NSRSRASDRFC
+35 
-46 VWRGPLRAARA
+46 
-57 GVDVGGPRKDRGVT
+57 T
-71 SWRELIPASGAEP
+71 SWRDLVPAGETTAFEP
-84 HAALALGIEL
+84 LALGVEL

-114 PRLLAQRQDDLQ
+114 PRSLAQRQDDLQ
-126 LAARPLVRGARD
+126 LVARPLVRGARD

-144 ATWETVRRSAGRFDP
+144 ATWDAVRRSSGRFDP
-159 AHVQWF
+159 AHVRWF
-165 AELFALAQAFR
+165 AELHALAQALR
-176 TTGPFAPAGDTV
+176 TTGPFAPSGDTV
-188 ALDGVTSPLLW
+188 ALDAADSPLLW
-199 PHLDAAVELG
+199 PLLRSGEVLG
-209 IPIVSMNPQ
+209 IRIVPMHAQ
-218 QSVRLAG
+218 QSVRLART
-225 EATARVALDAV
+225 ATARVALDAV
-236 GGGALRISADLTLE
+236 GGGALRVSADLE
-250 GDTVD
+250 IDERRVD
-255 ATRARAIGESGLFV
+255 AAHARALGAAGLFAY
-269 FELDRDPVPIV
+269 ELDRDPVPIV
-280 LAPVALPAPLPT
+280 LAAVELPAPLPA
-292 LLGTAGVDVPR
+292 LLSGGVV
-303 TEADEF
+303 EVSSADAAEF
-309 VAEVYPRLARRAPLS
+309 LAEMYPRLARRAPLS

-330 APPPDRPALEVAVAY
+330 APPPPRPTLEVAVTY
-345 ADDDVAY
+345 ADDDVAFV
-352 RLEWVYP
+352 LTWAYP
-359 GARRVAYD
+359 GTHRVAYD
-367 ATDDAERDLRA
+367 ATADDPERDPRA

-387 TAWMAASDLPVA
+387 TAWLAASDLPVTA
-399 PRANLHDADAA
+399 RATLRDADAA
-410 VFATRVLPA
+410 VFVSRVLPA
-419 IDVLDEVRVRT
+419 VDLLDEVRVRA
-430 TGTAPTFRELR
+430 TGTAPSFRELR
-441 GDPSLRITAVESLDR
+441 GDPSLRITAVESVDR

-470 TIPFGTLF
+470 TIPFATLF

-507 DLLEEA
+507 DLLDEA
-513 AALDEWETGP
+513 AALDEWEAGP

-530 ALWAEFE
+530 SLWAEFE
-537 DLADQS
+537 DVADQS

-549 RGLARAL
+549 RRLARAL
-556 RAVAEVPEVPT
+556 RDVADVPRVPT
-567 PSGFR
+567 PPGFR

-609 FLALI
+609 LLALI
-614 AHAKA
+614 AHARNL
-619 AGERRPWLVVAPTSV
+619 GDERPWLVVAPTSV
-634 LPTWRDEVARF
+634 LPTWRDEAARF
-645 APDLRVAM
+645 APGLRVAV
-653 VEATAVRRQSA
+653 VEATAVRRDR
-664 ITDIAGG
+664 TIAEVAAD

-682 RADAAEFAEP
+682 RADADEFAGP

-719 QTDAVFAATGTPI
+719 RTDAVFAATGTPI

-743 SLTAPGLFP
+743 ALTAPGLFP

-762 RAIEQLPSDAP
+762 RAIEQLPADAP

-781 SAHREKTLD
+781 GAHREKTLD

-810 DLPPKQEQEIAVP
+810 DLPPKQEQEIAVA

-867 ALAPGLVDD
+867 ALAPGLVDEH
-876 RDAHL
+876 DAHL
-881 GSAKLDVLLDRL
+881 GSAKLDVLLERL

-909 TSFLDLAAERLDA
+909 TSFLDLAAARLDA

-935 RRGEVIDGFRKGD
+935 RRGEVIEGFRGGD

-960 FGLTLTEAEYVFL
+960 FGLTLTEAEYVFV

-979 PAAENQAIDRVH
+979 PAAESQAIDRAH
-991 RIGQTKSVFVYRLI
+991 RIGQTRSVFVYRLI

-1032 DAFAAALDADDIRG
+1032 DAFAASLDADDIRG

>member
-1 MPRTC
+1 
-6 GSADWR
+6 
-12 WVAEFGSVAILR
+12 
-24 LWTLSAPKTAK
+24 
-35 NSRSRASDRFC
+35 
-46 VWRGPLRAARA
+46 
-57 GVDVGGPRKDRGVT
+57 VT

-188 ALDGVTSPLLW
+188 ALDAVSSPLLW
-199 PHLDAAVELG
+199 PHLDAAAELG

-330 APPPDRPALEVAVAY
+330 APPPDRPTLEVAVAY

>member
-1 MPRTC
+1 M
-6 GSADWR
+6 
-12 WVAEFGSVAILR
+12 
-24 LWTLSAPKTAK
+24 
-35 NSRSRASDRFC
+35 
-46 VWRGPLRAARA
+46 
-57 GVDVGGPRKDRGVT
+57 T
-71 SWRELIPASGAEP
+71 SWRDLLPGAER
-84 HAALALGIEL
+84 ASFDALALGLEL

-99 YDPARWEARAVVPVT
+99 YDPARWEARAVVAVT
-114 PRLLAQRQDDLQ
+114 PRLLARRQDDLQ
-126 LAARPLVRGARD
+126 LVARPLVRGARET
-138 AWIRAD
+138 WIRAD
-144 ATWETVRRSAGRFDP
+144 ATWDAVRRSSGRFDP
-159 AHVQWF
+159 AHVRWF
-165 AELFALAQAFR
+165 AELHALAQAMR
-176 TTGPFAPAGDTV
+176 TTGPFAAPGDTV
-188 ALDGVTSPLLW
+188 ALDAVDSPLLW
-199 PHLDAAVELG
+199 PHLAAAPGLG
-209 IPIVSMNPQ
+209 IRLVAMHAQ

-225 EATARVALDAV
+225 AAEARVAVDTTE
-236 GGGALRISADLTLE
+236 GGGLRLSADVRINGTP
-250 GDTVD
+250 VS
-255 ATRARAIGESGLFV
+255 AAHARPIGGSGLFA
-269 FELDRDPVPIV
+269 FTLDRDPVPIV
-280 LAPVALPAPLPT
+280 LAPAALPAPLPA
-292 LLGTAGVDVPR
+292 LLGTDGVEIPRAEAG
-303 TEADEF
+303 EFLAD
-309 VAEVYPRLARRAPLS
+309 AYPRLARRTPLS

-330 APPPDRPALEVAVAY
+330 APPAPRPTLEATVDY
-345 ADDDVAY
+345 ADDEVSY

-359 GARRVAYD
+359 GSLRFAYD
-367 ATDDAERDLRA
+367 SEHPDAGRPAEAPGTVADATAADPAGAERDARA

-387 TAWMAASDLPVA
+387 TAWMAASDLAIVG
-399 PRANLHDADAA
+399 RARLHDADAA
-410 VFATRVLPA
+410 AFTTRVLPA
-419 IDVLDEVRVRT
+419 VDVVDEVRVRSR
-430 TGTAPTFRELR
+430 GTVPTFRELR
-441 GDPSLRITAVESLDR
+441 GDPTLRITAVESVDR

-465 TIEGR
+465 TIDGR
-470 TIPFGTLF
+470 TIPFGMLF

-493 AWFSLAHPALQRLR
+493 AWFSLAHPSLQRLR

-549 RGLARAL
+549 RALARAL
-556 RAVAEVPEVPT
+556 RDVGEVPAVPT
-567 PSGFR
+567 PPGFS
-572 AELRP
+572 AALRP

-587 LLHRHRL
+587 LLHGHRL

-609 FLALI
+609 LLALI
-614 AHAKA
+614 AHTRAR
-619 AGERRPWLVVAPTSV
+619 GDERPWLVIAPTSV
-634 LPTWRDEVARF
+634 LPTWRDEAARF
-645 APDLRVAM
+645 APGLRVRV
-653 VEATAVRRQSA
+653 VEATAVRREHTVAAIASA
-664 ITDIAGG
+664 AD
-671 VDIVVAPYGVV
+671 VVVASYGIV
-682 RADAAEFAEP
+682 RADAAEFAVP
-692 HWAGVVLDEAQF
+692 HWSGVVLDEAQF
-704 VKNPATRIHRAIAAL
+704 AKNPATRIHRAISGL
-719 QTDAVFAATGTPI
+719 STDAVFAATGTPI

-752 SIRQFREDYT
+752 SIRRFREDYT
-762 RAIEQLPSDAP
+762 RAIEQLPTDQP

-781 SAHREKTLD
+781 SAHREKTLA

-810 DLPPKQEQEIAVP
+810 DLPPKQEQEIVVP
-823 LGPAHQELYDR
+823 LAPAHQEVYDR

-867 ALAPGLVDD
+867 ALAPGLVDE

-881 GSAKLDVLLDRL
+881 GSAKLDVLLERL

-935 RRGEVIDGFRKGD
+935 RRGDVVEGFREGD

-960 FGLTLTEAEYVFL
+960 FGLTLVEADYVFL

-979 PAAENQAIDRVH
+979 PAAENQAIDRAH

-1032 DAFAAALDADDIRG
+1032 DAFAPSLDADDIRS

>member
-1 MPRTC
+1 M
-6 GSADWR
+6 
-12 WVAEFGSVAILR
+12 
-24 LWTLSAPKTAK
+24 
-35 NSRSRASDRFC
+35 
-46 VWRGPLRAARA
+46 
-57 GVDVGGPRKDRGVT
+57 T
-71 SWRELIPASGAEP
+71 SWRDLVPAGETTAFEP
-84 HAALALGIEL
+84 LALGVEL

-114 PRLLAQRQDDLQ
+114 PRSLAQRQDDLQ
-126 LAARPLVRGARD
+126 LVARPLVRGARD

-144 ATWETVRRSAGRFDP
+144 ATWDAVRRSSGRFDP
-159 AHVQWF
+159 AHVRWF
-165 AELFALAQAFR
+165 AELHALAQALR
-176 TTGPFAPAGDTV
+176 TTGPFAPSGDTV
-188 ALDGVTSPLLW
+188 ALDAADSPLLW
-199 PHLDAAVELG
+199 PLLRRGEVLG
-209 IPIVSMNPQ
+209 IPIVPMHAQ
-218 QSVRLAG
+218 QSVRLART
-225 EATARVALDAV
+225 ATARVALDAV
-236 GGGALRISADLTLE
+236 GGGALRVSADLE
-250 GDTVD
+250 IDERRVD
-255 ATRARAIGESGLFV
+255 AAHARALGAAGLFAY
-269 FELDRDPVPIV
+269 ELDRDPVPIV
-280 LAPVALPAPLPT
+280 LAAVELPAPLPA
-292 LLGTAGVDVPR
+292 LLGGGVVEVSSA
-303 TEADEF
+303 EAAEF
-309 VAEVYPRLARRAPLS
+309 LAEMYPRLARRAPLS

-330 APPPDRPALEVAVAY
+330 APPPPRPTLEVAVTY
-345 ADDDVAY
+345 ADADVAFV
-352 RLEWVYP
+352 LTWAYP
-359 GARRVAYD
+359 GTHRVAYD
-367 ATDDAERDLRA
+367 ATADDPERDPRA

-387 TAWMAASDLPVA
+387 TAWLAASDLPVTA
-399 PRANLHDADAA
+399 RATLRDADAA
-410 VFATRVLPA
+410 VFVSRVLPA
-419 IDVLDEVRVRT
+419 VDLLDEVRVRT
-430 TGTAPTFRELR
+430 TGTAPSFRELR
-441 GDPSLRITAVESLDR
+441 GDPSLRITAVESVHR

-470 TIPFGTLF
+470 TIPFATLF

-507 DLLEEA
+507 DLLDEA
-513 AALDEWETGP
+513 AALDEWEAGP

-530 ALWAEFE
+530 SLWAEFE

-549 RGLARAL
+549 RRLARAL
-556 RAVAEVPEVPT
+556 RDVADVPRVPT
-567 PSGFR
+567 PPGFR

-609 FLALI
+609 LLALI
-614 AHAKA
+614 AHAKNL
-619 AGERRPWLVVAPTSV
+619 GDERPWLVVAPTSV
-634 LPTWRDEVARF
+634 LPTWRDEAARF
-645 APDLRVAM
+645 APGLRVAV
-653 VEATAVRRQSA
+653 VEATAVRRDR
-664 ITDIAGG
+664 TIAEVAAD

-682 RADAAEFAEP
+682 RADADEFAGP

-719 QTDAVFAATGTPI
+719 RTDAVFAATGTPI

-743 SLTAPGLFP
+743 ALTAPGLFP

-762 RAIEQLPSDAP
+762 RAIEQLPADAP

-781 SAHREKTLD
+781 GAHREKTLD

-810 DLPPKQEQEIAVP
+810 DLPPKQEQEIAVA

-867 ALAPGLVDD
+867 ALAPGLVDEH
-876 RDAHL
+876 DAHL
-881 GSAKLDVLLDRL
+881 GSAKLDVLLERL

-909 TSFLDLAAERLDA
+909 TSFLDLAAARLDA

-935 RRGEVIDGFRKGD
+935 RRGEVIEGFRGGD

-960 FGLTLTEAEYVFL
+960 FGLTLTEAEYVFV

-979 PAAENQAIDRVH
+979 PAAESQAIDRAH
-991 RIGQTKSVFVYRLI
+991 RIGQTRSVFVYRLI

-1032 DAFAAALDADDIRG
+1032 DAFAASLDADDIRG

>member
-1 MPRTC
+1 M
-6 GSADWR
+6 
-12 WVAEFGSVAILR
+12 
-24 LWTLSAPKTAK
+24 
-35 NSRSRASDRFC
+35 
-46 VWRGPLRAARA
+46 
-57 GVDVGGPRKDRGVT
+57 T

-188 ALDGVTSPLLW
+188 ALDAVSSPLLW
-199 PHLDAAVELG
+199 PHLDAAAELG

-330 APPPDRPALEVAVAY
+330 APPPDRPTLEVAVAY

>member
-1 MPRTC
+1 M
-6 GSADWR
+6 
-12 WVAEFGSVAILR
+12 
-24 LWTLSAPKTAK
+24 
-35 NSRSRASDRFC
+35 
-46 VWRGPLRAARA
+46 
-57 GVDVGGPRKDRGVT
+57 T
-71 SWRELIPASGAEP
+71 SWRDLVPAGETTAFEP
-84 HAALALGIEL
+84 LALGVEL

-114 PRLLAQRQDDLQ
+114 PRSLAQRQDDLQ
-126 LAARPLVRGARD
+126 LVARPLVRGARD

-144 ATWETVRRSAGRFDP
+144 ATWDAVRRSSGRFDP
-159 AHVQWF
+159 AHVRWF
-165 AELFALAQAFR
+165 AELHALAQALR
-176 TTGPFAPAGDTV
+176 TTGPFAPSGDTV
-188 ALDGVTSPLLW
+188 ALDAADSPLLW
-199 PHLDAAVELG
+199 PLLRSAEVLG
-209 IPIVSMNPQ
+209 IPIVPMHAQ
-218 QSVRLAG
+218 QSVRLART
-225 EATARVALDAV
+225 ATARVALDAV
-236 GGGALRISADLTLE
+236 GGGALRVSADLE
-250 GDTVD
+250 IDERRVD
-255 ATRARAIGESGLFV
+255 AAHARALGAAGLFAY
-269 FELDRDPVPIV
+269 ELDRDPVPIV
-280 LAPVALPAPLPT
+280 LAAVELPAPLPA
-292 LLGTAGVDVPR
+292 LLGGGVV
-303 TEADEF
+303 EVSSADAAEF
-309 VAEVYPRLARRAPLS
+309 LAEMYPRLARRAPLS

-330 APPPDRPALEVAVAY
+330 APPPPRPTLEVAVTY
-345 ADDDVAY
+345 VDDDVAFV
-352 RLEWVYP
+352 LTWAYP
-359 GARRVAYD
+359 GTHRVAYD
-367 ATDDAERDLRA
+367 ATADDPERDPRA

-387 TAWMAASDLPVA
+387 TAWLAASDLPVTA
-399 PRANLHDADAA
+399 RATLRDADAA
-410 VFATRVLPA
+410 VFVSRVLPA
-419 IDVLDEVRVRT
+419 VDLLDEVRVRT
-430 TGTAPTFRELR
+430 TGTAPSFRELR
-441 GDPSLRITAVESLDR
+441 GDPSLRITAVESVDR

-470 TIPFGTLF
+470 TIPFATLF

-507 DLLEEA
+507 DLLDEA
-513 AALDEWETGP
+513 AALDEWEAGP

-530 ALWAEFE
+530 SLWAEFE

-549 RGLARAL
+549 RRLARAL
-556 RAVAEVPEVPT
+556 RDVADVPQVPT
-567 PSGFR
+567 PPGFR

-609 FLALI
+609 LLALI
-614 AHAKA
+614 AHAKNL
-619 AGERRPWLVVAPTSV
+619 GDERPWLVVAPTSV
-634 LPTWRDEVARF
+634 LPTWRDEAARF
-645 APDLRVAM
+645 APGLRVAV
-653 VEATAVRRQSA
+653 VEATAVRRDR
-664 ITDIAGG
+664 TIAEVAAD

-682 RADAAEFAEP
+682 RADADEFADP

-719 QTDAVFAATGTPI
+719 RTDAVFAATGTPI

-743 SLTAPGLFP
+743 ALTAPGLFP

-762 RAIEQLPSDAP
+762 RAIEQLPADAP

-781 SAHREKTLD
+781 GAHREKTLD

-810 DLPPKQEQEIAVP
+810 DLPPKQEQEIAVA

-867 ALAPGLVDD
+867 ALAPGLVDEH
-876 RDAHL
+876 DAHL
-881 GSAKLDVLLDRL
+881 GSAKLDVLLERL

-909 TSFLDLAAERLDA
+909 TSFLDLAAARLDA

-935 RRGEVIDGFRKGD
+935 RRGEVIEGFRGGD

-960 FGLTLTEAEYVFL
+960 FGLTLTEAEYVFV

-979 PAAENQAIDRVH
+979 PAAESQAIDRAH
-991 RIGQTKSVFVYRLI
+991 RIGQTRSVFVYRLI

>member
-1 MPRTC
+1 M
-6 GSADWR
+6 
-12 WVAEFGSVAILR
+12 
-24 LWTLSAPKTAK
+24 
-35 NSRSRASDRFC
+35 
-46 VWRGPLRAARA
+46 
-57 GVDVGGPRKDRGVT
+57 T
-71 SWRELIPASGAEP
+71 SWRDLVPAGETTAFEP
-84 HAALALGIEL
+84 LALGVEL

-114 PRLLAQRQDDLQ
+114 PRSLAQRQDDLQ
-126 LAARPLVRGARD
+126 LVARPLVRGARD

-144 ATWETVRRSAGRFDP
+144 ATWDAVRRSSGRFDP
-159 AHVQWF
+159 AHVRWF
-165 AELFALAQAFR
+165 AELHALAQALR
-176 TTGPFAPAGDTV
+176 TTGPFAPSGDTV
-188 ALDGVTSPLLW
+188 ALDAADSPLLW
-199 PHLDAAVELG
+199 PLLRSGEVLG
-209 IPIVSMNPQ
+209 IPIVPMHAQ
-218 QSVRLAG
+218 QSVRLART
-225 EATARVALDAV
+225 ATARVALDAV
-236 GGGALRISADLTLE
+236 GGGALRVSADLE
-250 GDTVD
+250 IDERRVD
-255 ATRARAIGESGLFV
+255 AAHARALGAAGLFAY
-269 FELDRDPVPIV
+269 ELDRDPVPIV
-280 LAPVALPAPLPT
+280 LAAVELPMPLPA
-292 LLGTAGVDVPR
+292 LLGGAVVEVSSA
-303 TEADEF
+303 EAAEF
-309 VAEVYPRLARRAPLS
+309 LAEMYPRLARRAPLS

-330 APPPDRPALEVAVAY
+330 APPPPRPTLEVAVTY
-345 ADDDVAY
+345 ADDDVAFV
-352 RLEWVYP
+352 LTWAYP
-359 GARRVAYD
+359 GTHRVAYD
-367 ATDDAERDLRA
+367 ATADDPERDPRA

-387 TAWMAASDLPVA
+387 TAWLAASDLPVSA
-399 PRANLHDADAA
+399 RATLRDADAA
-410 VFATRVLPA
+410 VFVARVLPA
-419 IDVLDEVRVRT
+419 VDLLDEVRVRT
-430 TGTAPTFRELR
+430 TGTAPSFRELR
-441 GDPSLRITAVESLDR
+441 GDPSLRITAVESVDR

-470 TIPFGTLF
+470 TIPFATLF

-507 DLLEEA
+507 DLLDEA
-513 AALDEWETGP
+513 AALDEWEAGP

-530 ALWAEFE
+530 SLWAEFE

-549 RGLARAL
+549 RRLARAL
-556 RAVAEVPEVPT
+556 RDVADVPQVPT
-567 PSGFR
+567 PPGFR

-609 FLALI
+609 LLALI
-614 AHAKA
+614 AHAKNL
-619 AGERRPWLVVAPTSV
+619 GDERPWLVVAPTSV
-634 LPTWRDEVARF
+634 LPTWRDEAARF
-645 APDLRVAM
+645 APGLRVAV
-653 VEATAVRRQSA
+653 VEATAVRRDR
-664 ITDIAGG
+664 TIAE
-671 VDIVVAPYGVV
+671 VAADADIVVAPYGVV
-682 RADAAEFAEP
+682 RADADEFAGP

-719 QTDAVFAATGTPI
+719 RTDAVFAATGTPI

-743 SLTAPGLFP
+743 ALTAPGLFP

-762 RAIEQLPSDAP
+762 RAIEQLPADAP

-781 SAHREKTLD
+781 GAHREKTLD

-810 DLPPKQEQEIAVP
+810 DLPPKQEQEIAVA

-867 ALAPGLVDD
+867 ALAPGLVDEH
-876 RDAHL
+876 DAHL
-881 GSAKLDVLLDRL
+881 GSAKLDVLLERL

-909 TSFLDLAAERLDA
+909 TSFLDLAAARLDA

-935 RRGEVIDGFRKGD
+935 RRGEVIEGFRGGD

-960 FGLTLTEAEYVFL
+960 FGLTLTEAEYVFV

-979 PAAENQAIDRVH
+979 PAAESQAIDRAH
-991 RIGQTKSVFVYRLI
+991 RIGQTRSVFVYRLI

-1032 DAFAAALDADDIRG
+1032 DAFAASLDADDIRG